1 MRWHFLSL
9 LVGGMLLLH
18 LPYYWNKIGVIK
30 NKRNYGEKKVSP
42 ELQCGTIHVSRTG
55 TRLTVNEG
63 SAGSVGWQIVPYTC
77 KQAWSTCDPWSRQ
90 TLCLHGE
97 WHWAWPPVES
107 LNCFLCRISKA
118 NIKLCAV
125 LLERHGAL
133 CLFSLA
139 FIILLAN
146 RCWCWGDKWSYV
158 RHENQP
164 RGFFPRWDRKYQAAV
179 TMIDGLVT
187 ELCKSSNPFI
197 KLNRGALDAL
207 YLITSAHL
215 ASVNDTLCCQVLRE
229 PWQEPMTRGV
239 ERFYV
244 PWWVIVEIHT
254 LYSRY
259 EANTK
264 NHMLLITLIL
274 FLMFKF

>member
-1 MRWHFLSL
+1 M
-9 LVGGMLLLH
+9 V
-18 LPYYWNKIGVIK
+18 K
-30 NKRNYGEKKVSP
+30 KKVSP

-63 SAGSVGWQIVPYTC
+63 SAGSVGWQIVSYTC
-77 KQAWSTCDPWSRQ
+77 KQAWSTCDPCSRQ

-107 LNCFLCRISKA
+107 LYCFLCRISKA
-118 NIKLCAV
+118 NIKLCTA
-125 LLERHGAL
+125 LLERQGAL

-146 RCWCWGDKWSYV
+146 RCWCWGGWRDKWSYV

-164 RGFFPRWDRKYQAAV
+164 RGFFSRWDRKYQAAV

-197 KLNRGALDAL
+197 KLNRWGTWCTLSHHLYPSGFCKRHFVLSGAPRAL
-207 YLITSAHL
+207 TRAD
-215 ASVNDTLCCQVLRE
+215 DTRRWEVLCAV
-229 PWQEPMTRGV
+229 MGHRGNS
-239 ERFYV
+239 
-244 PWWVIVEIHT
+244 HT
-254 LYSRY
+254 VQ
-259 EANTK
+259 
-264 NHMLLITLIL
+264 
-274 FLMFKF
+274 